1 MTMPDVT
8 LSGVEGQPQSRLKH
22 FAVVGQPIAH
32 SRSPEIFAAL
42 SRAAE
47 IPLTYERIE
56 LTPEQFDRAFADA
69 RERFDGWNVTAPH
82 KHRALAAADDASAD
96 ARTVGAANV
105 ITFRDGR
112 AHAANTDVGGVKE
125 LLRSRGIDPAGQV
138 VTLLGAGGAARSAVV
153 ALAQLGAKRIVIA
166 NRTLGRARELIADL
180 QSAAGTTELLAGN
193 PAAAPLVINATSN
206 GAAVSGAVL
215 ACTRNGW
222 CVDLQYKP
230 TDTPFV
236 QAARAAGHNAVNG
249 THMLVAQAVA
259 TFRLWYGEGVQF
271 ARDAEAALTALV
283 EAP

>member
-1 MTMPDVT
+1 VT
-8 LSGVEGQPQSRLKH
+8 PRVKR

-47 IPLTYERIE
+47 IPLTYERLE
-56 LTPEQFDRAFADA
+56 LTPEAFAAAFADA
-69 RERFDGWNVTAPH
+69 REQFDGWNVTAPH
-82 KHRALAAADDASAD
+82 KARALAAADDVSVD

-112 AHAANTDVGGVKE
+112 AHATNTDVGGFKE
-125 LLRSRGIDPAGQV
+125 LLRSRGIDPAGEA

-153 ALAQLGAKRIVIA
+153 ALAQLGAKRITIA
-166 NRTLGRARELIADL
+166 NRTLGHARELIADL

-206 GAAVSGAVL
+206 GAAVTGAVL

-249 THMLVAQAVA
+249 THMLVAQAIA
-259 TFRLWYGEGVQF
+259 TFHLWYGDGV
-271 ARDAEAALTALV
+271 RLTRGAEAELTTLV